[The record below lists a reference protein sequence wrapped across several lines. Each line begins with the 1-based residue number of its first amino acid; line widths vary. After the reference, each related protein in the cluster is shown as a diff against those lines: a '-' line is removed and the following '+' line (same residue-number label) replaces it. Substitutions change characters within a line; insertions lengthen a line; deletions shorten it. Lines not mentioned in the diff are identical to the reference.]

1 MTGVEPYLTKARKPL
16 NSSDLA
22 AFWLIADLY
31 DNMVTTI

>member
-22 AFWLIADLY
+22 AFSGLSQTY
-31 DNMVTTI
+31 MTTW